1 MLCAG
6 TSNVVAG
13 ALGAGM
19 TGVIQP
25 SILARSRKLLMH

>member
-1 MLCAG
+1 MIHAG

-19 TGVIQP
+19 TGVVEP
-25 SILARSRKLLMH
+25 SILAWS